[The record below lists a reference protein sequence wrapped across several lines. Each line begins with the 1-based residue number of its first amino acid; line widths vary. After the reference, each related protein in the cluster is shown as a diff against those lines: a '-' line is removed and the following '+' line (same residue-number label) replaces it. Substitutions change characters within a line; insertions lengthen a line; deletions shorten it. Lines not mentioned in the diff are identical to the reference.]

1 LPNRST
7 RIIDLERSLFAKW
20 SEEEDDDPPT
30 TTLLVDDTSISDS
43 DTYDEEDICQPC
55 PTPQSSAASKPKRLK
70 STDQDMKRFAFD
82 MSRMGM
88 TSCNPTV
95 CKFGGECVQKSTI
108 ADMRQMVLDFWGE
121 SEDGAPSSKTRRLL
135 ILEILRSAF
144 RPDTGEFEFYA
155 GNKRKNNTRV
165 CEAAYLILLGLSN
178 HPNASAAPGQWINTK
193 EYVVSGKGK
202 AGVPYST
209 KKEDLLRKAESKSI
223 KFKSATTFI
232 EFFAKEFGDTIPGPE
247 GIHYFYLDKHIFIYL
262 VVIYVT

>member
-1 LPNRST
+1 VKLDSTDAFAPNRST

-20 SEEEDDDPPT
+20 SKEEDDDPPT
-30 TTLLVDDTSISDS
+30 LIDDASISDS
-43 DTYDEEDICQPC
+43 DTDEDEICLPC
-55 PTPQSSAASKPKRLK
+55 PVRHSVTTTSLDKSSATSKPKRLK
-70 STDQDMKRFAFD
+70 STDKDMKRFAFD
-82 MSRMGM
+82 MSRMEM

-95 CKFGGECVQKSTI
+95 CKNGGDCVQKTTI
-108 ADMRQMVLDFWGE
+108 ADMRQMVQDFWGDF
-121 SEDGAPSSKTRRLL
+121 EDGAPSSKTRRLL

-178 HPNASAAPGQWINTK
+178 HPNASTAPGQWTNTK
-193 EYVVSGKGK
+193 DYVVSGKDK

-247 GIHYFYLDKHIFIYL
+247 GMYN
-262 VVIYVT
+262 